1 MNDLNAFTGLVRRCV
16 EDYDMIAPGDTVAV
30 GVSGG
35 KDSLVLLMALNELR
49 RYYPKPFTLEAITV
63 ELGFDGM
70 DFAPVAELCDT
81 LGVPYTRLKTD
92 IKEVVF
98 DVRKEDNPCSLCA
111 KMRRGAL
118 CTALSE
124 RGITKLALGHHFDDA
139 VETFLLSLVYE
150 GRIANLAKALALPIV
165 ENPCPED
172 RGSKRYEIKQFI
184 RTMSKTYPDLR
195 SKVFGAIQRA
205 PLDGWEKAR

>member
-70 DFAPVAELCDT
+70 DFAPVAERYARRAIHPPEN
-81 LGVPYTRLKTD
+81 GHQGGR
-92 IKEVVF
+92 
-98 DVRKEDNPCSLCA
+98 VR
-111 KMRRGAL
+111 
-118 CTALSE
+118 
-124 RGITKLALGHHFDDA
+124 
-139 VETFLLSLVYE
+139 
-150 GRIANLAKALALPIV
+150 
-165 ENPCPED
+165 
-172 RGSKRYEIKQFI
+172 
-184 RTMSKTYPDLR
+184 
-195 SKVFGAIQRA
+195 RA
-205 PLDGWEKAR
+205 QGG